1 MQTNHVAIWID
12 HKEAHILYFDASKN
26 EFIKSDSSKQHLHH
40 KANAIGS
47 GKTPIDH
54 EFFHKVI
61 SAVASIKEILILGP
75 GSTKT
80 ELVKHAAAHDP
91 VAFRAIVGVETVDH
105 PTDAQIIAYAKKYFV
120 GVDNMKGI

>member
-1 MQTNHVAIWID
+1 MSLLKATRRKHN
-12 HKEAHILYFDASKN
+12 
-26 EFIKSDSSKQHLHH
+26 LHH

-61 SAVASIKEILILGP
+61 SAVASVKEILILGP
-75 GSTKT
+75 GSAKT

-105 PTDAQIIAYAKKYFV
+105 PTDAQIIAYAKTYFV

>member
-26 EFIKSDSSKQHLHH
+26 EFIKSDASKQHLHH

-61 SAVASIKEILILGP
+61 SAVASVKEILDKLPALARQHGLVIESEAPIRALCEKKLIELLGDF
-75 GSTKT
+75 
-80 ELVKHAAAHDP
+80 LVNQPAVTQVP
-91 VAFRAIVGVETVDH
+91 VISIV
-105 PTDAQIIAYAKKYFV
+105 YK
-120 GVDNMKGI
+120 

>member
-12 HKEAHILYFDASKN
+12 HKEARILYFDASKN
-26 EFIKSDSSKQHLHH
+26 EFIKSDSDHHHLHH

-61 SAVASIKEILILGP
+61 SAVASVKEILVLGP
-75 GSTKT
+75 GSAKA
-80 ELVKHAAAHDP
+80 ELLKHAAAHDP
-91 VAFRAIVGVETVDH
+91 VAFRAIVGVETTV
-105 PTDAQIIAYAKKYFV
+105 TV
-120 GVDNMKGI
+120 

>member
-12 HKEAHILYFDASKN
+12 HKEARILYFDASKN
-26 EFIKSDSSKQHLHH
+26 EFIKSDSAHHHLHH

-61 SAVASIKEILILGP
+61 SAVSTVKEIP
-75 GSTKT
+75 G
-80 ELVKHAAAHDP
+80 
-91 VAFRAIVGVETVDH
+91 
-105 PTDAQIIAYAKKYFV
+105 Q
-120 GVDNMKGI
+120 